1 MNDQPQ
7 QPTPTK
13 TIPIN
18 KWTIGG
24 AVIVAIALVCMGTF
38 SAGGDTPK
46 TETKTVTKTVEN
58 TDQIDDLEQEIS
70 DLEDKVETCQTSV
83 QYSTQAFI
91 DTLRATMELAD
102 AASTFDFDK
111 VQTSTD
117 ILNSI
122 DSQTVGT
129 QARECDP
136 EIQDKITGLDA
147 FE

>member
-38 SAGGDTPK
+38 SAGADTPK

-70 DLEDKVETCQTSV
+70 VLEDKVETCQTAVLS
-83 QYSTQAFI
+83 STQGFI
-91 DTLRATMELAD
+91 DMLGAYVQLSTAASQLSSSGVEEATAMIDGID
-102 AASTFDFDK
+102 AAEIGS
-111 VQTSTD
+111 
-117 ILNSI
+117 
-122 DSQTVGT
+122 
-129 QARECDP
+129 QARACD
-136 EIQDKITGLDA
+136 ETIGSQITGLP
-147 FE
+147 E